1 MTSRRELL
9 IGAGCVVAAV
19 GADRFRPHRN
29 VRLLNGATMAQIVP
43 ASFGDW
49 RSEDV
54 GDPLAIHGP
63 GTLSAKLYNELV
75 TRVYR
80 NSTNTREILMLLAYG
95 GQQTDELQLHR
106 PEVCYPAFGYTL
118 IQNQPLDLHISPKAT
133 LPTRQILAM
142 KDERNESVIYWTR
155 MGEYLPV
162 SGGEQREDRF
172 RIATQGIIPDGLLA
186 RFSAVGADPAHAWR
200 ELEEFLPALL
210 AAVAPDKRKV
220 LIGTDRAIAL
230 SKA

>member
-1 MTSRRELL
+1 MTSRRDLL

-19 GADRFRPHRN
+19 SADHFRPHRN
-29 VRLLNGATMAQIVP
+29 VPLLKGATMAQVVP

-54 GDPLAIHGP
+54 GDPLAINGA

-80 NSTNTREILMLLAYG
+80 NGTNTQEILMLLAYG

-106 PEVCYPAFGYTL
+106 PEVCYPAFGYAL
-118 IQNQPLDLHISPKAT
+118 IQNQPLNLPVAANVT
-133 LPTRQILAM
+133 LPTRQILAL
-142 KDERNESVIYWTR
+142 KDDRKESVIYWTR

-162 SGGEQREDRF
+162 SGGEQRQDRF
-172 RIATQGIIPDGLLA
+172 RIAAKGIIPDGLLA
-186 RFSAVGADPAHAWR
+186 RFSAVGADPTHAWR
-200 ELEEFLPALL
+200 ELEDFIPALL
-210 AAVAPDKRKV
+210 MAVAPDKRKV
-220 LIGTDRAIAL
+220 LIGTDRASAM
-230 SKA
+230 ARA